1 MDVSVRPG
9 SPASWLLRP
18 FEAFGEMVGLTAD
31 AAGHVVR
38 GGVDYRQTMD
48 QMAQTGFH
56 SLPLVLMTLGFTG
69 MVMAFHG
76 LQQSSKLQADQ
87 LVGWVVAEA
96 FCRELGPVLASIVVA
111 ARVGSAFTA
120 ELGTMKVTEQIDAL
134 RALATSPTRYL
145 VVPRLMACL
154 VMVPV
159 LALAGD
165 VAGVGG
171 GYLYVT
177 NSHAITGSLYLSSI
191 QDNLDPATAIA
202 GIAKAIF
209 FGLIIAVVGCHQ
221 GLYCRQAAE
230 DVGRATTRS
239 VVVSIVAIFISDYFL
254 SKLLFGATL

>member
-1 MDVSVRPG
+1 VDARPG
-9 SPASWLLRP
+9 SAAPWLLRP
-18 FEAFGEMVGLTAD
+18 FQVFGEMVALTAE
-31 AAGHVVR
+31 AAGHLVR
-38 GGVDYRQTMD
+38 GGVEYRQTME

-56 SLPLVLMTLGFTG
+56 SLPLVVMTLGFTG

-76 LQQSSKLQADQ
+76 LQQSAKLQAEQ
-87 LVGWVVAEA
+87 MLGWLVAEA

-134 RALATSPTRYL
+134 RALATSPARYL
-145 VVPRLMACL
+145 VVPRLAACL

-165 VAGVGG
+165 VAGILG
-171 GYLYVT
+171 GYLYAT
-177 NSHAITGSLYLSSI
+177 NSQAITGSLYLSSI
-191 QDNLDPATAIA
+191 EDNLAPSTAIA

-221 GLYCRQAAE
+221 GMFCRQAAE

-239 VVVSIVAIFISDYFL
+239 VVFSIVAIFVSDYFL
-254 SKLLFGATL
+254 SKLLFRETF